1 MRADAMSEVAV
12 VVLGAGGNS
21 LAIVDAI
28 EELNRRPET
37 GAAYILLGFLDD
49 IPENRDKKIMGYPVL
64 GRIDQASRFSECVF
78 INGIASESSY
88 TKKPEIVARSG
99 VPRERFVSIVH
110 PRATVARTARI
121 GNGTSIMANS
131 VICPEAVVGDH
142 VIILQNTVVN
152 HHSVIA
158 DHVTLSSGITILGYI
173 KVEDSAFIGGG
184 ASIRPY
190 VKIGPRAMV
199 GMGAVVVKDVPADG
213 LVAGN
218 PARPMMR
225 KARA

>member
-1 MRADAMSEVAV
+1 MSEMAV

-28 EELNRRPET
+28 EEINRRT
-37 GAAYILLGFLDD
+37 DGSQRYKLLGFLDD
-49 IPENRDKKIMGYPVL
+49 IPANQGKSILGYPVL
-64 GRIDQASRFSECVF
+64 GRIDQAPQFTECQF

-88 TKKPEIVARSG
+88 TKKPEIVSRSG
-99 VPRERFVSIVH
+99 VPRDRFASIVH
-110 PRATVARTARI
+110 PGAIVARTAQV
-121 GNGTSIMANS
+121 GKGTSIMANS
-131 VICPEAVVGDH
+131 VICPEAVIGDH

-152 HHSVIA
+152 HHSTIA
-158 DHVTLSSGITILGYI
+158 DYVTLSSGITILGYI

-190 VKIGPRAMV
+190 VTVGARAMV

-218 PARPMMR
+218 PARPMAR
-225 KARA
+225 KGRS

>member
-1 MRADAMSEVAV
+1 MSGVAV

-28 EELNRRPET
+28 EEINRQPDAPVR
-37 GAAYILLGFLDD
+37 YDLRGFLDD
-49 IPENRDKKIMGYPVL
+49 IPANQGKEVMGYPVL
-64 GRIDQASRFSECVF
+64 GRIDEAGRFPDCMF

-88 TKKPEIVARSG
+88 MKKPEIVARSG
-99 VPRERFVSIVH
+99 VLRDRFTSIIH
-110 PRATVARTARI
+110 PKATVARTARI
-121 GNGTSIMANS
+121 GVGTSIMANS

-173 KVEDSAFIGGG
+173 KVEDSAFVGGG

-190 VKIGPRAMV
+190 VTIGPRAMV

-218 PARPMMR
+218 PARPMQR
-225 KARA
+225 KTKA

>member
-1 MRADAMSEVAV
+1 MSEVAV
-12 VVLGAGGNS
+12 VILGAGGNS

-28 EELNRRPET
+28 EELNRRPEG
-37 GAAYILLGFLDD
+37 GAAYKLLGFLDD
-49 IPENRDKKIMGYPVL
+49 IPENRDKKVMGYPVL
-64 GRIDQASRFSECVF
+64 GQIDQASRFSECMF
-78 INGIASESSY
+78 INGIASEFSY

-110 PRATVARTARI
+110 PRATVAQTARI
-121 GNGTSIMANS
+121 GNGTMIMANS

-158 DHVTLSSGITILGYI
+158 DHVTLSSGITILGFI
-173 KVEDSAFIGGG
+173 KVEYSAFIGGG
-184 ASIRPY
+184 ACIRPY
-190 VKIGPRAMV
+190 VTIGPRAMV
-199 GMGAVVVKDVPADG
+199 GMGAVVAKDVPADT

-218 PARPMMR
+218 PARLMTR